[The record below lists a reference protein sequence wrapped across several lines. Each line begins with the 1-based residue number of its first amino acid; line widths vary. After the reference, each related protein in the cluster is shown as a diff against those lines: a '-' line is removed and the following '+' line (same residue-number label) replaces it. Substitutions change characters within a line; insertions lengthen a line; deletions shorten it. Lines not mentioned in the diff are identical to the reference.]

1 MLKMKRIRFSLANLL
16 LLTAIVALTIALVYS
31 RLEISKLTSELENV
45 IPLREIEVYA
55 QIERQTAAAKT
66 PVVVTSSTYTGS
78 TYLINFEY
86 FDSTT
91 GARTGSSFLLRYEKN
106 GRHVGVIRD
115 ASFLSP
121 QPDES
126 GERGLRI
133 TVVDPLYAEIASEYD
148 AKNQTLSK

>member
-1 MLKMKRIRFSLANLL
+1 MKRIRFSLANLL

-91 GARTGSSFLLRYEKN
+91 GARTGSWFLLRYEKN